1 MGFGKDKNLKH
12 YLVRA
17 SLPKMDNAGGSQLCG
32 KGTCQVCDFIITT
45 NTFTKKGD
53 GKVFKIKT

>member
-1 MGFGKDKNLKH
+1 M
-12 YLVRA
+12 RA

-53 GKVFKIKT
+53 GKVFKIKTWPNLL